1 MKQTAIVPALLLAFS
16 ASGEGEV
23 NFNGVFCTSGEYA
36 GEEFTRSRIVNYGW
50 TAAKTGAATSTL
62 TAAAYWSDGKE
73 VSGEKDYAIIGQNGR
88 SATYTG
94 DTVFNGKSLALG
106 AVGGNAGYLVP
117 VGSSALTVEGDGL
130 VINNGGMVWHNSYG
144 KNTSFNGR
152 LTVNASRAQPAS
164 FYDYWS
170 GKANHTMNFT
180 TLTGASNSGIKFTG
194 QSHTTTETYKNKL
207 FFSGDWSG
215 FYGLLT
221 VATYYDKVT
230 FSDIECPGDFE
241 YKSGTV
247 LSIDAGGDDYTGSFR
262 FGSMALK
269 STTSIILGI
278 GEAGNATM
286 STDALMVEGEGK
298 LPLSVVLGAL
308 PHTKYPL
315 QLDKPARDA
324 VLVDLP
330 EAAKPILET
339 FDVSTAN
346 SASLTEQEKKY
357 AKYRSLVG
365 VSLNETVADGRRR
378 LVCTIP
384 KYTYTTQRGQNQVS
398 SILDHPEYWQGV
410 GEGEAFR
417 PDTAYFVF
425 DDPDSS
431 DGTVTLT
438 QNKDIVF
445 NGGPLCLLDGYIIT
459 GGRMTFNDLRI
470 LPSVVLQFGGNGS
483 VHEFNG
489 NITVYDRDKNGT
501 SGSVQLWSR
510 QNGVMT
516 VNSALHGNGKIV
528 IASASWSADEKQK
541 NRTVVFTGDNTDYA
555 GKIELANYADGFKTK
570 LKITDG
576 KSLGGALDA
585 FAYDAVN
592 LKNRSELEVG
602 ATTALSET
610 TRGIFAES
618 GSSISVPN
626 EGDVFSVGSVLT
638 CSGTVKKTGDGVLSL
653 SRSARSG
660 DANAVLAVTAGAL
673 EVTARG
679 ALEGINADFA
689 AGTSLRFNA
698 DNSDAEMLASGL
710 DLVSG
715 SIAHA
720 DGKLNIVCLTK
731 NSVDDIK
738 KKSLA
743 LFTGDA
749 QTVAALAD
757 SVSVKIVDESGDER
771 RGALEVKD
779 AADGAKTLVAS
790 FDKRGVMMILK

>member
-1 MKQTAIVPALLLAFS
+1 MKQTAIIPALLFAFS
-16 ASGEGEV
+16 ACGEGEV
-23 NFNGVFCTSGEYA
+23 NFNGVFCTNGEYA
-36 GEEFTRSRIVNYGW
+36 GKEFTRSSIVNGW

-62 TAAAYWSDGKE
+62 TDAAYWSDSKE
-73 VSGEKDYAIIGQNGR
+73 VSGEKEYAIIGNNGR
-88 SATYTG
+88 AATYTG
-94 DTVFNGKSLALG
+94 DTVFNGKSLARG

-180 TLTGASNSGIKFTG
+180 TLAGASNSGIKFTG
-194 QSHTTTETYKNKL
+194 QSHTSTEYKNKL

-269 STTSIILGI
+269 STTSITLGI
-278 GEAGNATM
+278 GESGSATM
-286 STDALMVEGEGK
+286 STDALTVEGEGK

-308 PHTKYPL
+308 PHTEYPL
-315 QLDKPARDA
+315 QLDKPARDV

-365 VSLNETVADGRRR
+365 VSLNEKVAEGRRR

-384 KYTYTTQRGQNQVS
+384 RYTYTTQRGKNQVS
-398 SILDHPEYWQGV
+398 SLLDHPEYWQGV

-425 DDPDSS
+425 DDPDST

-459 GGRMTFNDLRI
+459 GGRMTFDDLRI

-489 NITVYDRDKNGT
+489 NITVYDKNKNGN

-528 IASASWSADEKQK
+528 IASANWSDDEKKK

-555 GKIELANYADGFKTK
+555 GKIELANYADGYKTK

-576 KSLGGALDA
+576 KALG
-585 FAYDAVN
+585 
-592 LKNRSELEVG
+592 
-602 ATTALSET
+602 
-610 TRGIFAES
+610 
-618 GSSISVPN
+618 
-626 EGDVFSVGSVLT
+626 
-638 CSGTVKKTGDGVLSL
+638 
-653 SRSARSG
+653 
-660 DANAVLAVTAGAL
+660 
-673 EVTARG
+673 G
-679 ALEGINADFA
+679 ALEGINAEFA

-710 DLVSG
+710 DLGSG

-720 DGKLNIVCLTK
+720 DGKLNVVCLTK

-743 LFTGDA
+743 LFTGAA
-749 QTVAALAD
+749 QVVAALAD

-771 RGALEVKD
+771 RGELNVKD